1 MVRSSFAEASLPPL
15 FIGEVARW
23 IRAKPGAAGTEG
35 FPSFLRKEGMLPPAL
50 RATPLINV
58 GGKSQTFRHRKNAP
72 CVLHGAFLHFNQ
84 RTYSMTT
91 RRFGSVPVEWVVMLS
106 MSCREA
112 WITWRS

>member
-1 MVRSSFAEASLPPL
+1 MRSSFAEASLPPL

-72 CVLHGAFLHFNQ
+72 CFSARGVLQFNQ